1 MKAISSLESPAR
13 RPTWVDAA
21 PFRAHVRHAMN
32 VADVPWPA
40 VAVAAGVSVPAVRA
54 LLGGRAG
61 RPQARVEPRLAAR
74 LLRVDAGELI
84 AMRSARVPSALT
96 AERLRH
102 LLADGVDPLRMAR
115 WCQIAPDELTALVDG
130 DATSCSRLTEALVL
144 AAQRLRDAGPQQP
157 GVAA

>member
-1 MKAISSLESPAR
+1 MKAISSLESPSR

-21 PFRAHVRHAMN
+21 PFRAHVRHAMT

-61 RPQARVEPRLAAR
+61 RPLARIEPRLAAR
-74 LLRVDAGELI
+74 LLRVDARELTV
-84 AMRSARVPSALT
+84 MRSVRVPSTLT
-96 AERLRH
+96 AERLRQ
-102 LLADGVDPLRMAR
+102 LLADGLDPLRMAR
-115 WCQIAPDELTALVDG
+115 WCRIGPQELTALVDG
-130 DATSCSRLTEALVL
+130 DAVSCSRLTEALVL
-144 AAQRLRDAGPQQP
+144 AAERLREAGPQQP